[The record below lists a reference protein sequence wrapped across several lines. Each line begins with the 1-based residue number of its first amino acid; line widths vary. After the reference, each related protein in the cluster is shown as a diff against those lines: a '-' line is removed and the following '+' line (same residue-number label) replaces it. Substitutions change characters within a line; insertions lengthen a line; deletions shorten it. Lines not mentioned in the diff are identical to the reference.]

1 MLLHAHNRVFQII
14 PQFSCN
20 FAVFPIVRPS
30 RLGHI
35 ILKPLKDLI
44 NFSEQSNP
52 PQTPTQ
58 TSASKAASETIRSE
72 AEPASRNILLVDDAE
87 DNRLLIQVYL
97 RKTQF
102 QLKIAENGQVA
113 VEMFKNNHFDLV
125 LMDMQM
131 PVMDGYTA
139 TSVIREWET
148 AQARQPTPILA
159 LTAYALKEDIQKA
172 LDAGCTAYLTKPV
185 KKATLLETLSKYT
198 NGEA

>member
-1 MLLHAHNRVFQII
+1 MPLHTHNQVLQLT
-14 PQFSCN
+14 PHFSYN
-20 FAVFPIVRPS
+20 FAVVRPA
-30 RLGHI
+30 RLSQL
-35 ILKPLKDLI
+35 ILKQLKDLI
-44 NFSEQSNP
+44 NFSDQSNP
-52 PQTPTQ
+52 IQPPSQPSGST
-58 TSASKAASETIRSE
+58 AAPATAQSE
-72 AEPASRNILLVDDAE
+72 AEPVSRNILLVDDAE

-113 VEMFKNNHFDLV
+113 VEMFKSDHFDLV

-139 TSVIREWET
+139 TSIIREWEV
-148 AQARQPTPILA
+148 AQGRPPTPILA